1 MISSRIQS
9 TAIAYVRAVVI
20 AIKWSAVKIRRHLVN
35 KHDGSAV
42 VVAPAACFTKN
53 AKCVQGI
60 LYFVAED
67 FVTDFFLLTLQERV
81 ILGQNGRET
90 NKKNNHLA
98 NLAPEEFHT
107 CLFSTHPRL

>member
-1 MISSRIQS
+1 MTTAIRSPSNTPIVWVARKVNDFSRIQS

-20 AIKWSAVKIRRHLVN
+20 AIKWSAVKIRQHLVN

-42 VVAPAACFTKN
+42 VVAPAAYFTKN

-67 FVTDFFLLTLQERV
+67 FVKDFFY
-81 ILGQNGRET
+81 
-90 NKKNNHLA
+90 
-98 NLAPEEFHT
+98 
-107 CLFSTHPRL
+107 

>member
-1 MISSRIQS
+1 MV
-9 TAIAYVRAVVI
+9 TT
-20 AIKWSAVKIRRHLVN
+20 
-35 KHDGSAV
+35 
-42 VVAPAACFTKN
+42 AACFTKN

-67 FVTDFFLLTLQERV
+67 FATDFLLTLQERV
-81 ILGQNGRET
+81 MLGQNGREA